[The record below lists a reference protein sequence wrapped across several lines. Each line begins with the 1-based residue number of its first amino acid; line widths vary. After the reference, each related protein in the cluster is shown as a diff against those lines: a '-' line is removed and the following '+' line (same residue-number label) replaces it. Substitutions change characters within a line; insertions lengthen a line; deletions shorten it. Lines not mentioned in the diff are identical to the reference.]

1 MRLLITLVWTVSCVF
16 AGIALATIEVDGRTP
31 WQHAQRLWKSDGER
45 VVDDVKKKVSGAAK
59 DVKELA
65 ATKERP
71 LDRHS
76 ADERDAL
83 EKLIANRQRD
93 GK

>member
-1 MRLLITLVWTVSCVF
+1 MRLLFTLVWTLSCVF
-16 AGIALATIEVDGRTP
+16 AGIGLATFEVDGRTP

-65 ATKERP
+65 VKERP